1 MNILLAGRLDF
12 GPIARHL
19 RAFIETLS
27 ANPDNEIYI
36 DSYYIDLFRADFF
49 GTNELLQHYLELDN
63 VHLASHEMQYDT
75 GIFTDLL
82 TLQYNDTYYREFLKR
97 NCKLRICYEVFD
109 GSIPPLDWIEIIN
122 NDFDICCAP
131 SVYIRDCLVKYGVK
145 IPCFNLPCVVF
156 NDALLSMSPRKKDFL
171 RFGFVG
177 GAEQRKNL
185 LKVIEAFHKA
195 FKNNKQVELY
205 IHSAYSPEE
214 DYINVC
220 QYLVNEYSKYNKIS
234 FHLRKPVGTEEMYD
248 LISSFDFYIFPTKI
262 TGYFTTPCEAL
273 SIGIPIIISDIP
285 VHQELAK
292 DLSQDD
298 GVFFIRADEVD
309 VMIHSYLGDKCLGVQ
324 FDMSVD
330 EIARQMT
337 IAYSLRDRLFS
348 EEKIEKRKSVARQY
362 SLENLSGLFQTLV
375 NPENFSLSR
384 NNAICGNTVFCT
396 ERSLFYKYKSINKN
410 LILTEHNFDQTFR
423 YHIHKE
429 DYIEIIESVCK
440 KIEMSRM
447 KRLFYLN
454 NNIVSDPFLES
465 RYSRKIRSKA
475 KKYHIREFPFFAY
488 KLMSFYFKIK
498 SFFTRK

>member
-1 MNILLAGRLDF
+1 M
-12 GPIARHL
+12 
-19 RAFIETLS
+19 
-27 ANPDNEIYI
+27 
-36 DSYYIDLFRADFF
+36 
-49 GTNELLQHYLELDN
+49 
-63 VHLASHEMQYDT
+63 
-75 GIFTDLL
+75 

-248 LISSFDFYIFPTKI
+248 LISSFDFYIFPTKSPVI
-262 TGYFTTPCEAL
+262 SPPPAKRFL
-273 SIGIPIIISDIP
+273 SVYRSSFPIFQS
-285 VHQELAK
+285 
-292 DLSQDD
+292 
-298 GVFFIRADEVD
+298 IRNWRKTC
-309 VMIHSYLGDKCLGVQ
+309 H
-324 FDMSVD
+324 
-330 EIARQMT
+330 RMT
-337 IAYSLRDRLFS
+337 A
-348 EEKIEKRKSVARQY
+348 
-362 SLENLSGLFQTLV
+362 
-375 NPENFSLSR
+375 FSLS
-384 NNAICGNTVFCT
+384 VPM
-396 ERSLFYKYKSINKN
+396 KS
-410 LILTEHNFDQTFR
+410 T
-423 YHIHKE
+423 
-429 DYIEIIESVCK
+429 S
-440 KIEMSRM
+440 
-447 KRLFYLN
+447 
-454 NNIVSDPFLES
+454 
-465 RYSRKIRSKA
+465 
-475 KKYHIREFPFFAY
+475 
-488 KLMSFYFKIK
+488 
-498 SFFTRK
+498 